1 MTRGKND
8 SLKEKLRIPELFAIT
23 GLSISEDVG
32 RVSLLDSL
40 AVLPT
45 SNESSKLEEEGMVER
60 P

>member
-1 MTRGKND
+1 MTRGKSD

-23 GLSISEDVG
+23 GLSPSEDVG

-40 AVLPT
+40 VALPT